1 MGNLMAGAAK
11 IDITP
16 TPEILEGSKTDAPRN
31 AFEGVYEPIYARII
45 AVSDGQQKVLL
56 ITADLGMIPGQRKI
70 QKRLQDDYQI
80 DPLAIVFGCT
90 HNHQTIMCHE
100 VGEGPADMPPLSPSG
115 QTYVQYIADRIIE
128 GCGIALQS
136 MVPARM
142 GVGSGSSY
150 LNVCRDCPSPIGTI
164 QAADYH
170 GPSDKEL
177 LVVRFDALATGK
189 PLALLVNYAMHGNV
203 MFGNLLDR
211 SFPYISGDLPG
222 SIAKQTEE
230 RMNCIV
236 GWAIGAAGDQNP
248 VYTSFVADYNKDEK
262 GEYTFQM
269 HTLKAED
276 NLVMLNRMAHIQA
289 EEIAAVSNSIENFT
303 DCFSWRGAETC
314 RTVPARKS
322 YRSLGYMNP
331 IKETPPLVEDPDHP
345 VTLIFRLVVLCGCAF
360 AGVNGE
366 IYSNLGRLIKS
377 MLPFPH
383 TFISEMQFGHV
394 GYIPDA
400 KTEKI
405 SGFGSCA
412 SFCRSGAETEVAI
425 QEGFKELIS
434 RIQPSAT

>member
-1 MGNLMAGAAK
+1 MGNLLAGAAK

-16 TPEILEGSKTDAPRN
+16 TPEILEKSKNESPRHT
-31 AFEGVYEPIYARII
+31 FEGIYKHTYARII

-70 QKRLQDDYQI
+70 QKRLQETYQI
-80 DPLAIVFGCT
+80 DPLAIVFGAT

-100 VGEGPADMPPLSPSG
+100 KGEGPADMAPLPPSG
-115 QTYVQYIADRIIE
+115 EMYIQYIADRIVE

-150 LNVCRDCPSPIGTI
+150 LNVCRDCPSPIGAI
-164 QAADYH
+164 QAANFH

-177 LVVRFDALATGK
+177 LVVRFDAVETGK
-189 PLALLVNYAMHGNV
+189 PLALLVNFAMHGNV

-222 SIAKQTEE
+222 AIAERAEE
-230 RMNCIV
+230 RLDCIV

-248 VYTSFVADYNKDEK
+248 IYTSFVVDYAKDGV
-262 GEYTFQM
+262 GEYTSQM

-276 NLVMLNRMAHIQA
+276 NLTMLNRMANIQA
-289 EEIAAVSNSIENFT
+289 EEITAISDSISDYT
-303 DCFSWRGAETC
+303 DIFSWSGAETS

-322 YRSLGYMNP
+322 YRSLGYEGAS
-331 IKETPPLVEDPDHP
+331 KELPPFVEDPDHP
-345 VTLIFRLVVLCGCAF
+345 VTLIFRLVTLCGCAF

-366 IYSNLGRLIKS
+366 IYSNLGKLIKS
-377 MLPFPH
+377 LLPYPH
-383 TFISEMQFGHV
+383 TFVSEMQFGHV

-400 KTEKI
+400 ETEKI
-405 SGFGSCA
+405 GGFGTCA
-412 SFCRSGAETEVAI
+412 TYCRSGAETEAAI
-425 QEGFKELIS
+425 RDGFSELINH
-434 RIQPSAT
+434 IQP